1 MKANSV
7 VWLLVASL
15 TAIDVQAEE
24 RVYSTVDAQGRV
36 QMIKSEITP
45 KTQPVIV
52 PPSKATEKTQSPPVT
67 SQGSSSNA
75 AFRQLDDD
83 VYVDSEYLEQK
94 SYNLEDKKRVYYVPN
109 GGFGQQIVESDDG
122 EPITPVISQTKE
134 QKRQA
139 TYSAS
144 YQTLSPEWLEANGLP
159 LKKFCNNTKKLK
171 KQARA
176 FKDVNALWL
185 GSDDKIASDVDRILV
200 LPQLTVS
207 EQNLRISSFATTNK
221 KPKFYVPIV
230 TFLDAQGCMVSGAW
244 QYWSQAYPATE
255 NQFSAVEGLLRLPVG
270 TQYIVFSRPMTTV
283 AVDLPLQNTGSLI
296 VEYY

>member
-7 VWLLVASL
+7 VWLLVAGLS
-15 TAIDVQAEE
+15 AIDVQAEE
-24 RVYSTVDAQGRV
+24 RVYSVVDAQGRV
-36 QMIKSEITP
+36 QMIKSEIKP
-45 KTQPVIV
+45 QTQPAIV

-67 SQGSSSNA
+67 SQDASSNA
-75 AFRQLDDD
+75 AFRQLEDEIYIDA
-83 VYVDSEYLEQK
+83 EYLEQK
-94 SYNLEDKKRVYYVPN
+94 SFNLEDKKRFYYVPN
-109 GGFGQQIVESDDG
+109 GGFGQQIIESDNG
-122 EPITPVISQTKE
+122 APITPVTIQTKE

-139 TYSAS
+139 TYASS
-144 YQTLSPEWLEANGLP
+144 YQTLSPAWLEANSLS
-159 LKKFCNNTKKLK
+159 LKQFCNNTKKLK

-176 FKDVNALWL
+176 FKSVNALWL

-200 LPQLTVS
+200 LPQVTLK
-207 EQNLRISSFATTNK
+207 EQNLRIVSFAGTHK

-230 TFLDAQGCMVSGAW
+230 TFLNAQGCMVSGAW
-244 QYWSQAYPATE
+244 QYWSQAYPANE